1 MKNRLYRYISW
12 IGIFCV
18 VCSISLCAYN
28 VYDSFRS
35 YFVSKQKMNA
45 YHVVKTSVGSI
56 PDYVLNPDM
65 EMPEVDV
72 DGISCI
78 GTLEIPR
85 LDLNLCVTST
95 FSDEN
100 MKQLPCRY
108 YGSIYKSNMV
118 IIAHNYWFHFGR
130 LNTLKSGDEVIFTD
144 VSGNCF
150 KYSVAAKDVV
160 GPESVAEVT
169 NGKWPLTLV
178 TCTLDSQN
186 RIVVR
191 CKRQVKKGEFYNYD
205 F

>member
-1 MKNRLYRYISW
+1 MKNRISRILSC
-12 IGIFCV
+12 IGV
-18 VCSISLCAYN
+18 VLVICSISLCAYN

-35 YFVSKQKMNA
+35 YFVSQQKMDE

-65 EMPEVDV
+65 DMPEVDV
-72 DGISCI
+72 DGMSCI
-78 GTLEIPR
+78 GTLEIPS

-108 YGSIYKSNMV
+108 YGSVYKNNMV
-118 IIAHNYWFHFGR
+118 IVAHNYWFHFGR

-144 VSGNCF
+144 ASGNQF
-150 KYSVAAKDVV
+150 KYVVDVMDVV

-191 CKRQVKKGEFYNYD
+191 
-205 F
+205 

>member
-1 MKNRLYRYISW
+1 MKNRISRILSC
-12 IGIFCV
+12 IGIVLV

-35 YFVSKQKMNA
+35 YFVSQQKMNE

-65 EMPEVDV
+65 DMPEVDV
-72 DGISCI
+72 DGMSCI
-78 GTLEIPR
+78 GTLEIPS

-95 FSDEN
+95 FSDDN

-108 YGSIYKSNMV
+108 YGSVYKNNMV
-118 IIAHNYWFHFGR
+118 IVAHNYWFHFGR

-144 VSGNCF
+144 ASGNQF
-150 KYSVAAKDVV
+150 KYSVDAMDVV
-160 GPESVAEVT
+160 SPESVAEVT

-191 CKRQVKKGEFYNYD
+191 CK
-205 F
+205 

>member
-1 MKNRLYRYISW
+1 MKNRLYRYVSW
-12 IGIFCV
+12 IGIFCI

-28 VYDSFRS
+28 VYDSYRS

-45 YHVVKTSVGSI
+45 YHVVKTSVGTI

-65 EMPEVDV
+65 DMSEVDV

-85 LDLNLCVTST
+85 LDLNLCVTSIC
-95 FSDEN
+95 SDEN

-108 YGSIYKSNMV
+108 YGSIYKNNMV

-130 LNTLKSGDEVIFTD
+130 LYTLKSGDEVIFTD
-144 VSGNCF
+144 VSGNQF
-150 KYSVAAKDVV
+150 KYSVDAMDVV
-160 GPESVAEVT
+160 SPESVADVT

-191 CKRQVKKGEFYNYD
+191 CK
-205 F
+205 

>member
-1 MKNRLYRYISW
+1 M
-12 IGIFCV
+12 

-28 VYDSFRS
+28 VYDSYRS

-45 YHVVKTSVGSI
+45 YHVVKTSAGTV

-65 EMPEVDV
+65 DMSEVDV

-78 GTLEIPR
+78 GTLEIPS

-95 FSDEN
+95 CSDEN

-108 YGSIYKSNMV
+108 YGSIYKNNMV

-144 VSGNCF
+144 VSGNQF
-150 KYSVAAKDVV
+150 KYSVDAMDVV
-160 GPESVAEVT
+160 SPESVADVT

-186 RIVVR
+186 RVVVR
-191 CKRQVKKGEFYNYD
+191 CK
-205 F
+205 

>member
-1 MKNRLYRYISW
+1 M
-12 IGIFCV
+12 
-18 VCSISLCAYN
+18 CSISLCAYN

-35 YFVSKQKMNA
+35 YFISKQKMNA

-65 EMPEVDV
+65 DMPEVDV

-78 GTLEIPR
+78 GTLEIPS

-95 FSDEN
+95 CSDEN

-118 IIAHNYWFHFGR
+118 IIAHNYWLHFGR
-130 LNTLKSGDEVIFTD
+130 LNTLKSGDAVIFTD

-150 KYSVAAKDVV
+150 KYSVDAMDVV
-160 GPESVAEVT
+160 SPESVVEVT

-191 CKRQVKKGEFYNYD
+191 CK
-205 F
+205 

>member
-1 MKNRLYRYISW
+1 MKNRLYRYVSW

-28 VYDSFRS
+28 VYDSYRS

-85 LDLNLCVTST
+85 LDLNLCVTSIC
-95 FSDEN
+95 SDEN

-108 YGSIYKSNMV
+108 YGSIYKNNMV

-130 LNTLKSGDEVIFTD
+130 LNTLKSGDAVIFTD
-144 VSGNCF
+144 ASGNQF
-150 KYSVAAKDVV
+150 KYSVDAMDVV
-160 GPESVAEVT
+160 SPESVSEVT

-191 CKRQVKKGEFYNYD
+191 CK
-205 F
+205 

>member
-1 MKNRLYRYISW
+1 
-12 IGIFCV
+12 
-18 VCSISLCAYN
+18 
-28 VYDSFRS
+28 
-35 YFVSKQKMNA
+35 MNA
-45 YHVVKTSVGSI
+45 YHIEKTSVGSI

-108 YGSIYKSNMV
+108 YGSIYKNNMV
-118 IIAHNYWFHFGR
+118 IVAHNYWFHFGR
-130 LNTLKSGDEVIFTD
+130 LNTLKSGDEIIFTD
-144 VSGNCF
+144 ASGNCF
-150 KYSVAAKDVV
+150 KYSVDAMDVV
-160 GPESVAEVT
+160 SPESVAEVT
-169 NGKWPLTLV
+169 NGKWSLTLV

-191 CKRQVKKGEFYNYD
+191 CK
-205 F
+205 

>member
-1 MKNRLYRYISW
+1 M
-12 IGIFCV
+12 
-18 VCSISLCAYN
+18 VCSISLCSYN
-28 VYDSFRS
+28 VYDSYRS

-65 EMPEVDV
+65 EMSEVDV

-85 LDLNLCVTST
+85 LDLNLCVAST
-95 FSDEN
+95 CSDEN

-118 IIAHNYWFHFGR
+118 IVAHNYWFHFGR
-130 LNTLKSGDEVIFTD
+130 LNTLKSGDAVIFTD

-150 KYSVAAKDVV
+150 KYSVDAMDVV
-160 GPESVAEVT
+160 SPESVAEVT

-186 RIVVR
+186 RVVVR
-191 CKRQVKKGEFYNYD
+191 CK
-205 F
+205 

>member
-1 MKNRLYRYISW
+1 MKNRISRILSC
-12 IGIFCV
+12 IGIV
-18 VCSISLCAYN
+18 LVICSISLCAYN

-35 YFVSKQKMNA
+35 YFVSQQKMNE
-45 YHVVKTSVGSI
+45 YHVVKTSAGSI

-65 EMPEVDV
+65 DMPEVDV
-72 DGISCI
+72 NGMSCI
-78 GTLEIPR
+78 GTLEIPS

-108 YGSIYKSNMV
+108 YGSVYKKNMV
-118 IIAHNYWFHFGR
+118 IVAHNYWFHFGR

-144 VSGNCF
+144 ASGNQF
-150 KYSVAAKDVV
+150 KYSVDAMDVV
-160 GPESVAEVT
+160 SPESVSEVT

-191 CKRQVKKGEFYNYD
+191 CK
-205 F
+205 

>member
-1 MKNRLYRYISW
+1 MKNRLYRYVSW

-28 VYDSFRS
+28 VYDSYRS

-85 LDLNLCVTST
+85 LDLNLCVTSIC
-95 FSDEN
+95 SDEN

-108 YGSIYKSNMV
+108 YGSIYKNNMV

-130 LNTLKSGDEVIFTD
+130 LNTLKRGDEVIFTD
-144 VSGNCF
+144 VSGNQF
-150 KYSVAAKDVV
+150 KYSVDAMDVV
-160 GPESVAEVT
+160 SPESVADVT

-191 CKRQVKKGEFYNYD
+191 CK
-205 F
+205 

>member
-1 MKNRLYRYISW
+1 MKNRISRILSC
-12 IGIFCV
+12 IGIV
-18 VCSISLCAYN
+18 LVICSISLCAYN

-35 YFVSKQKMNA
+35 YFVSQQKMDE
-45 YHVVKTSVGSI
+45 YHIVKTSVGSI

-65 EMPEVDV
+65 DMPEVDV
-72 DGISCI
+72 DGMSCI
-78 GTLEIPR
+78 GTLEIPS

-95 FSDEN
+95 FSDDN

-108 YGSIYKSNMV
+108 YGSIYKNDMV
-118 IIAHNYWFHFGR
+118 IVAHNYWFHFGR

-144 VSGNCF
+144 ASGNCF
-150 KYSVAAKDVV
+150 KYSVDVMDVV

-191 CKRQVKKGEFYNYD
+191 CK
-205 F
+205 

>member
-1 MKNRLYRYISW
+1 MKNRLSRILSC
-12 IGIFCV
+12 IGIV
-18 VCSISLCAYN
+18 LVICSISLCAYN
-28 VYDSFRS
+28 IYDSFRS
-35 YFVSKQKMNA
+35 YFVSQQKMNE

-65 EMPEVDV
+65 DMPEVDV
-72 DGISCI
+72 DGMSCI
-78 GTLEIPR
+78 GTLEIPS

-95 FSDEN
+95 FSDDN

-108 YGSIYKSNMV
+108 YGSVYKKNMV

-144 VSGNCF
+144 ASGNQF
-150 KYSVAAKDVV
+150 KYSVDAMDIVS
-160 GPESVAEVT
+160 PESVAEVT

-191 CKRQVKKGEFYNYD
+191 CK
-205 F
+205 

>member
-1 MKNRLYRYISW
+1 MKNRLYRYLSW

-35 YFVSKQKMNA
+35 YFVSKQKMNG
-45 YHVVKTSVGSI
+45 YHIVKTSVGTI

-65 EMPEVDV
+65 DMPEVDV
-72 DGISCI
+72 DGMSCI
-78 GTLEIPR
+78 GNLEIPS

-95 FSDEN
+95 FSDAN

-108 YGSIYKSNMV
+108 YGSIYKNNMV

-130 LNTLKSGDEVIFTD
+130 LHTLKSGDEIIFTD
-144 VSGNCF
+144 ASGNTF
-150 KYSVAAKDVV
+150 KYCVDVIDVV
-160 GPESVAEVT
+160 GPKSVADVT

-186 RIVVR
+186 RVVVR
-191 CKRQVKKGEFYNYD
+191 CK
-205 F
+205 

>member
-1 MKNRLYRYISW
+1 MKIRISRILSC
-12 IGIFCV
+12 IGIV
-18 VCSISLCAYN
+18 LVICSISLCAYN

-35 YFVSKQKMNA
+35 YFVSQQKMDE
-45 YHVVKTSVGSI
+45 YHIVKTSVGSI

-65 EMPEVDV
+65 DMPEVDV
-72 DGISCI
+72 DGMSCV
-78 GTLEIPR
+78 GTLEIPS

-95 FSDEN
+95 FSDDN

-108 YGSIYKSNMV
+108 YGSIYKKNMV
-118 IIAHNYWFHFGR
+118 IVAHNYWFHFGR

-144 VSGNCF
+144 ASGNCF
-150 KYSVAAKDVV
+150 KYSVDAMDVV

-191 CKRQVKKGEFYNYD
+191 CK
-205 F
+205 

>member
-1 MKNRLYRYISW
+1 MKNRLYRYVSW

-28 VYDSFRS
+28 IYDSFRS
-35 YFVSKQKMNA
+35 YFVSQQKMNA

-65 EMPEVDV
+65 DMPEVDV
-72 DGISCI
+72 DGMSCI
-78 GTLEIPR
+78 GTLEIPS

-108 YGSIYKSNMV
+108 YGSIYKNNMV

-130 LNTLKSGDEVIFTD
+130 LHTLKSGDEIIFTD
-144 VSGNCF
+144 ASGNTF
-150 KYSVAAKDVV
+150 KYCVDAMDVV
-160 GPESVAEVT
+160 SPESVAEVT

-186 RIVVR
+186 RVVVR
-191 CKRQVKKGEFYNYD
+191 CK
-205 F
+205 

>member
-1 MKNRLYRYISW
+1 MYRYVSW

-28 VYDSFRS
+28 VYDSYRS

-45 YHVVKTSVGSI
+45 YHVVKTSAGTV

-65 EMPEVDV
+65 DMPEVDV
-72 DGISCI
+72 DGMSCI
-78 GTLEIPR
+78 GTLEIPS
-85 LDLNLCVTST
+85 LDLNLCVTSA

-150 KYSVAAKDVV
+150 KYSVDAMDVV
-160 GPESVAEVT
+160 SPESVAEVT

-191 CKRQVKKGEFYNYD
+191 CK
-205 F
+205 

>member
-1 MKNRLYRYISW
+1 M
-12 IGIFCV
+12 

-45 YHVVKTSVGSI
+45 YHVVKKSVGSI

-65 EMPEVDV
+65 DMPEVDV

-108 YGSIYKSNMV
+108 YGSIYKNNMV
-118 IIAHNYWFHFGR
+118 IVAHNYWFHFGR
-130 LNTLKSGDEVIFTD
+130 LNTLKSGDAVIFTD
-144 VSGNCF
+144 ASGNCF
-150 KYSVAAKDVV
+150 KYSVAAMDVV

>member
-1 MKNRLYRYISW
+1 M
-12 IGIFCV
+12 

-28 VYDSFRS
+28 VYDSYRS

-95 FSDEN
+95 CNDKN

-108 YGSIYKSNMV
+108 YGSIYKNNMV
-118 IIAHNYWFHFGR
+118 IVAHNYWFHFGR

-144 VSGNCF
+144 VSGNQF
-150 KYSVAAKDVV
+150 KYSVDAMDVV
-160 GPESVAEVT
+160 SPESVADVT

-186 RIVVR
+186 RVVVR
-191 CKRQVKKGEFYNYD
+191 CK
-205 F
+205 

>member
-1 MKNRLYRYISW
+1 MKNKLYRNISW
-12 IGIFCV
+12 IGIFCI

-28 VYDSFRS
+28 VYDSYRS

-65 EMPEVDV
+65 DMPEVDV

-108 YGSIYKSNMV
+108 YGSIYKNNMV
-118 IIAHNYWFHFGR
+118 IVAHNYWFHFGR
-130 LNTLKSGDEVIFTD
+130 LNTLKSGDDVIFTD
-144 VSGNCF
+144 ASGNCF
-150 KYSVAAKDVV
+150 KYSVDVMDVV
-160 GPESVAEVT
+160 SPESVAEVT

-186 RIVVR
+186 RVVVR
-191 CKRQVKKGEFYNYD
+191 CK
-205 F
+205 

>member
-1 MKNRLYRYISW
+1 MRNKIGRIIYC
-12 IGIFCV
+12 IGI
-18 VCSISLCAYN
+18 VCIILSLSLCSYN
-28 VYDSFRS
+28 VYDSLRS
-35 YFVSKQKMNA
+35 YYVSKHMMSE
-45 YHVVKTSVGSI
+45 YHTLKTSSGEI

-85 LDLNLCVTST
+85 LGLNLCVTST
-95 FSDEN
+95 CSDEN

-144 VSGNCF
+144 VSGNQF
-150 KYSVAAKDVV
+150 KYSVDAMDVV
-160 GPESVAEVT
+160 SPESVAEVT

-191 CKRQVKKGEFYNYD
+191 CK
-205 F
+205 

>member
-28 VYDSFRS
+28 VYDSYRS

-65 EMPEVDV
+65 DMPEVDV

-108 YGSIYKSNMV
+108 YGSIYKNNMV
-118 IIAHNYWFHFGR
+118 IVAHNYWFHFGR
-130 LNTLKSGDEVIFTD
+130 LNTLKSGDEIIFTD

-150 KYSVAAKDVV
+150 KYSVDAMDVV

-186 RIVVR
+186 RVVVR
-191 CKRQVKKGEFYNYD
+191 CK
-205 F
+205 